1 MNIFYK
7 GISILIIFIF
17 LSILLLSYG
26 ISTDK
31 FNKRIISN
39 IEKNL
44 PSSKA
49 KIEKANVSLDLFSL
63 GLEIKVKNPMVQID
77 NQDIKIESFKIISDL
92 KSFFKN
98 KYLLKKVE
106 IKFYENE
113 IRSLS
118 NIQLFKDALISNGV
132 KFNSGLLSGNLVIT
146 KFYQDKKFIKFSGK
160 INNSSIT
167 IFKNL
172 PSINYKYGF
181 KMHKKA

>member
-1 MNIFYK
+1 MNIFYRAF
-7 GISILIIFIF
+7 SILIIFSF
-17 LSILLLSYG
+17 LTILILSYG

-31 FNKRIISN
+31 FNKRIIYN
-39 IEKNL
+39 IEKNI
-44 PSSKA
+44 PNSKV

-63 GLEIKVKNPMVQID
+63 GFEIKIKNPIVQIED
-77 NQDIKIESFKIISDL
+77 QKINIESLKIISDL
-92 KSFFKN
+92 KSFLKN

-118 NIQLFKDALISNGV
+118 NIKIIKNALISNGV

-160 INNSSIT
+160 INNSSIVF
-167 IFKNL
+167 FK
-172 PSINYKYGF
+172 IY
-181 KMHKKA
+181 HQ